1 MGMEKIDLHKMI
13 SKRGHTFSQVA
24 EKMGVAR
31 SQLTRWSQRKV
42 PAERVQELSSITGI
56 PAKDLRPD
64 IFETPK
70 ERA

>member
-1 MGMEKIDLHKMI
+1 MEKIDLQNLI
-13 SKRGHTFSQVA
+13 ASSGQTFAQVA
-24 EKMGVAR
+24 DKMGVAR

-42 PAERVQELSSITGI
+42 PAERVQELSVITGI
-56 PAKDLRPD
+56 PAKQLRPD